1 MTDDES
7 LDGITNSEFEWDENK
22 RLSNAEKHGLDFVD
36 CLDVFLDPDAFAYLS
51 VRSEAERRYVI
62 VGRIGERLASV
73 VFTRR
78 GSLFRLISARI
89 SSRNERR
96 QYETERQKKD

>member
-1 MTDDES
+1 MRDAEDPDETVS
-7 LDGITNSEFEWDENK
+7 PEFEWDENK
-22 RLSNAEKHGLDFVD
+22 RLSNVEKHGLDFVD

-51 VRSEAERRYVI
+51 VRSDAERRYVV
-62 VGRIGERLASV
+62 VGRIGERSVSV

-78 GSLFRLISARI
+78 GSLVRLISARI

-96 QYETERQKKD
+96 QYETERKKKD